1 MRTHMCMR
9 MKLVDR
15 CPVCG
20 SRLEFVEQ
28 KDGAYMLCRRCRVA
42 VYVPAETAAEY
53 AADFPTLIY
62 LMTEE
67 LADMAK
73 RRVKQKRGN

>member
-1 MRTHMCMR
+1 MCMR
-9 MKLVDR
+9 MKLADR

-20 SRLEFVEQ
+20 SRLEFAEQ
-28 KDGAYMLCRRCRVA
+28 KDGVYLLCRRCRLA
-42 VYVPAETAAEY
+42 VYMPPEAAAEY
-53 AADFPTLIY
+53 ATDFPTLIY

-73 RRVKQKRGN
+73 RRIKQKRRS